1 MISETSI
8 QKIHE
13 LASQVAAREGV
24 VIYDIE
30 LSGGANGRVLR
41 VFIDKDAEGGVGIE
55 DCAKVS
61 RGLNE
66 FLDAEEDLI
75 PGGKYDLEVSSP
87 GLERPLKKVWHFEKA
102 VGKKIWLKLGQSLES
117 FGSTDKKLKTAK
129 QITET
134 LVAVE
139 GDQIRMQVGEEEIQ
153 IPLSAIEKAKLTFE
167 FNERK
172 HVKKGHPKKDAHK
185 K

>member
-8 QKIHE
+8 QKIHD

-30 LSGGANGRVLR
+30 LSGGAHGRVLR
-41 VFIDKDAEGGVGIE
+41 VFIDKDEGGVGIE

-66 FLDAEEDLI
+66 FLDADENLI
-75 PGGKYDLEVSSP
+75 AGGKYDLEVSSP
-87 GLERPLKKVWHFEKA
+87 GLERPLKKMWHFEKA
-102 VGKKIWLKLGQSLES
+102 VGKKIWIKLEQPFET
-117 FGSTDKKLKTAK
+117 FGSTDSKLKAAK

-134 LVAVE
+134 LLAVE
-139 GDQIRMQVGEEEIQ
+139 NNNIRIQVGEEGIL
-153 IPLSAIEKAKLTFE
+153 IPLEAIHKAKMTFD

-172 HVKKGHPKKDAHK
+172 HVKKEHPRKDAK
-185 K
+185 KK